1 MLVSEL
7 MSLLGTMPP
16 DALVVVPGAQ
26 AEFYDALQPDEVRL
40 RLAAEVSPQVANWF
54 DPTHAVRAYAVIDG
68 DEVGVPAVLIG

>member
-54 DPTHAVRAYAVIDG
+54 Q
-68 DEVGVPAVLIG
+68 PAASSFRPAANFPGAALFCTLG